1 MNLQELSKATIS
13 SVEQM
18 VSVQEQLKLNLL
30 TPELGMT

>member
-18 VSVQEQLKLNLL
+18 VCVQEQLKLNLL
-30 TPELGMT
+30 TPELGVT